1 MATFFLPLA
10 AAQILQ
16 TLRNPV
22 LDAGIS
28 RAIEPASSLAA
39 FAVVASVVMILS
51 ASGTA
56 IQSAYLVLVQGKQ
69 SYSVVRRYMF
79 IYTGIIALIAIL
91 ISLPGLG
98 ESFFRSAIGTPD
110 NLLPDVMTMMRI
122 VIAVPIFNLIRQF
135 YLVQLAHQRHSHL
148 VWIAPGVGE
157 LVLIVL
163 ALGVI
168 PRLSVPG
175 GFSGAIA
182 WLVVAVIEGTL
193 TFVLARR
200 INRRVPYDSDP
211 KDNAP
216 LDFQYVTS
224 FLVPL
229 LITQFALVIAHPLI
243 TAGLLRL
250 PDPEFTVAAFRIAF
264 SLSMLPMTAMAPLRQ
279 VVMVLGRESGDHRR
293 ARVFVYAI
301 GCIMSGMMVLI
312 AFTPLN
318 RVVVEGLIGAPK
330 EIVPD
335 AIVAM
340 QIFTALPLFMAI
352 RQFYQSMTMNQRK
365 TVLVAVTA
373 AVRLSVLV
381 ALLFVM
387 TPMLGWTGAG
397 VGAVVRIGAM
407 GTEAIAAYI
416 IGRKYFEMDAATRR
430 VSKPEAASSIPV
442 RSQEPD

>member
-16 TLRNPV
+16 TMRNPM

-39 FAVVASVVMILS
+39 FAVVASVIMILS

-91 ISLPGLG
+91 ISLPGIG
-98 ESFFRSAIGTPD
+98 EGFFRTALGTPD

-122 VIAVPIFNLIRQF
+122 VLAVPVFNLIRQF

-168 PRLSVPG
+168 PRLPVPG
-175 GFSGAIA
+175 GVSGSIT
-182 WLVVAVIEGTL
+182 WLVVAIIDGAL

-200 INRRVPYDSDP
+200 TNRRVPYVSDP
-211 KDNAP
+211 EDNAP
-216 LDFQYVTS
+216 LDFRYVTS

-250 PDPEFTVAAFRIAF
+250 PDPEFTVAAFRVAF
-264 SLSMLPMTAMAPLRQ
+264 SLSMLPLAAMAPLRQ
-279 VVMVLGRESGDHRR
+279 VVLVLGRECSDHRR
-293 ARVFVYAI
+293 ARVFVYGI

-318 RVVVEGLIGAPK
+318 RMVVEGLIGAPK

-340 QIFTALPLFMAI
+340 QIFTVLPLFMAI
-352 RQFYQSMTMNQRK
+352 RQFYQSITMNQRK
-365 TVLVAVTA
+365 TGLVAVTA

-387 TPMLGWTGAG
+387 TPLLGWTGAG

-407 GTEAIAAYI
+407 GTEAIVAYI
-416 IGRKYFEMDAATRR
+416 IGRKHFELDAATRLVR
-430 VSKPEAASSIPV
+430 NQETESSVPV
-442 RSQEPD
+442 HSQEPN